1 MTEDRRGAL
10 LGAGAYLLWGL
21 FPLYWPLLEP
31 ATALEILAHRFVW
44 SFVVVVGLI
53 VVRRRLGPLRAV
65 LQDRRR
71 LALLVAAA
79 VVIALNWYAYIYGVN
94 TGRVVETSLGYFITP
109 LVTVLLGV
117 VVLRERL
124 RATQWVAVGIATV
137 AVAVLAV
144 DYGRPPWI
152 ALVLAGSFGTYG
164 LIKKTT
170 AVGPAEG
177 LAVESGALVLPALG
191 YLVWLELDADAAFGH
206 AGLGNALL
214 LATAGVVT
222 AVPLLLFAGAARRVT
237 LVTLG
242 LLQYLAPTLQFLI
255 GVLVMGEAMPGVR
268 WIGFGLV
275 WLALAL
281 FTADQLSAHRLRRR
295 STETAPEPIA
305 F

>member
-1 MTEDRRGAL
+1 MTENRRGVV

-31 ATALEILAHRFVW
+31 ATSLEILAHRFVW
-44 SFVVVVGLI
+44 SLVVVVGLI
-53 VVRRRLGPLRAV
+53 AVRRRLGGLRGV
-65 LQDRRR
+65 LRDRRR
-71 LALLVAAA
+71 VGLLLVAA

-94 TGRVVETSLGYFITP
+94 SGRVVETSLGYFINP

-124 RATQWVAVGIATV
+124 RALQWVAVGVAGL
-137 AVAVLAV
+137 AVAVLTL

-152 ALVLAGSFGTYG
+152 ALVLAASFGTYG

-177 LAVESGALVLPALG
+177 LAVESGALVVPALG
-191 YLVWLELDADAAFGH
+191 YLIWLETTGDAVFGH

-214 LATAGVVT
+214 LVIAGVVT
-222 AVPLLLFAGAARRVT
+222 SVPLLLFAGAARRVP

-255 GVLVMGEAMPGVR
+255 GVLVLGEAMPAVR

-275 WLALAL
+275 WVGLAL
-281 FTADQLSAHRLRRR
+281 FSADQIAAQRTRRR
-295 STETAPEPIA
+295 EASSTPEAVPM
-305 F
+305 

>member
-31 ATALEILAHRFVW
+31 ASPLEILAHRFVW

-53 VVRRRLGPLRAV
+53 VVRRRLGPMREVLR
-65 LQDRRR
+65 DRRR
-71 LALLVAAA
+71 LGLLVAAA
-79 VVIALNWYAYIYGVN
+79 FVIALNWYAYIYGVN
-94 TGRVVETSLGYFITP
+94 TGRVVETSLGYFINP

-124 RATQWVAVGIATV
+124 RVTQWVAVGIAAI
-137 AVAVLAV
+137 AVVVLAV

-177 LAVESGALVLPALG
+177 LAVESGALLLPALG
-191 YLVWLELDADAAFGH
+191 YLVWLELNADATFGH

-214 LATAGVVT
+214 LAAAGVVT
-222 AVPLLLFAGAARRVT
+222 SIPLLLFAAAARRVT

-255 GVLVMGEAMPGVR
+255 GVFVLGEAMPGVR

-295 STETAPEPIA
+295 AAEPAPEPIA